1 MVAVVAAFQ
10 DAGGELVIY
19 NLKLSRIQDLRMAAR
34 SVGGQDYA
42 RSGSASHPSD
52 GDDRP
57 LVRIRRCSFHRRLIM
72 NSPPTTSVAA
82 FPTPV
87 VAKTLKVPANDGF
100 RLHNVQ

>member
-10 DAGGELVIY
+10 DAGGELVIH

-42 RSGSASHPSD
+42 RPGSASHPSD

-57 LVRIRRCSFHRRLIM
+57 LVRTRRCSFHRRLIM
-72 NSPPTTSVAA
+72 NSPPTGELLTIELH
-82 FPTPV
+82 FIDNNDK
-87 VAKTLKVPANDGF
+87 AKPA
-100 RLHNVQ
+100 